1 MRHFEL
7 LVIGEINPD
16 LVVRGGAAMP
26 TFGQSET
33 LVEAA
38 DLTIG
43 SSAAIMA
50 CGAARLGLRT
60 AFAGV
65 VGDDLFGRYML
76 DAMAQRGVDV
86 EACRRDPGLRTGVS
100 VILSRP
106 DDRAILTFP
115 GAIPALRAA
124 DVPERLLRDS
134 AHVHLASYFL
144 LDALRPDAAG
154 LLARARAFGAT
165 TSLDPNYDPRELW
178 DGGLDEV
185 LAQLD
190 VLLPNETEALR
201 IAGADTVEAAL
212 AALARRVPTVA
223 LKLGAEGAAAHTA
236 AGTVR
241 RPVLPVPVADTTGA
255 GDSFDAGFLYGW
267 LRGWPPEA
275 CLSLGVACGSLST
288 RRSGGTEAQ
297 PTLDEAL
304 QALPESW
311 RPSPPDRS

>member
-1 MRHFEL
+1 LRRYDL

-16 LVVRGGAAMP
+16 LVLRGATVEPA
-26 TFGQSET
+26 FGQAET
-33 LVEAA
+33 LVDAA

-60 AFAGV
+60 AFVGI
-65 VGDDLFGRYML
+65 VGDDLFGRFML
-76 DAMAQRGVDV
+76 DAMQQRGVDV
-86 EACRRDPGLRTGVS
+86 SACHRDPSLRTGLS

-106 DDRAILTFP
+106 DDRAILTYP
-115 GAIPALRAA
+115 GAIPALTAA
-124 DVPERLLRDS
+124 HVPERLLQES

-154 LLARARAFGAT
+154 LLARARALGAT
-165 TSLDPNYDPRELW
+165 TSLDTNFDPRGAW
-178 DGGLDEV
+178 NGGLEAV
-185 LAQLD
+185 LPHVD

-201 IAGADTVEAAL
+201 ISGADTLDGAL
-212 AALARRVPTVA
+212 TLLQRRVPTVA
-223 LKLGAEGAAAHTA
+223 LKRGAHGAEVRSDGIVA
-236 AGTVR
+236 R

-267 LRGWPPEA
+267 LHGWTPDA

-288 RRSGGTEAQ
+288 RAAGGTAGQ
-297 PTLDEAL
+297 PTLEEAL
-304 QALPESW
+304 DALPERW
-311 RPSPPDRS
+311 RPQA